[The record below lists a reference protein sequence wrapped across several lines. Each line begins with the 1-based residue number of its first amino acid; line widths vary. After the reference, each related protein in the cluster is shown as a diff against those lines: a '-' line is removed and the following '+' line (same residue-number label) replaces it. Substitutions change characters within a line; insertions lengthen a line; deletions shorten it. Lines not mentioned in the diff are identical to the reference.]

1 MTPRFANRRSARLT
15 FDLTRSLGAEYRS
28 VREDAG
34 LSQSELSR
42 RSGVDQGAISRFEA
56 GKEMPSPRN
65 LVALADALGGR
76 LSMRLYPVT
85 GPRVRDA
92 LQAPVVEALISSAHA
107 RWQPVPEVAVYSPV
121 RGVIDLVLVDRLT
134 PTLIAVEVHS
144 TIRRLEQQLRW
155 AAEKADALP
164 SSRVWGELHQPVT
177 IARVLVL
184 RSTRTTRDL
193 ARRFP
198 ATFAA
203 AYPIPAGEALAA
215 LAHGLAWPGDA
226 IIWSDTTSSAARL
239 LPNPPRG
246 VPFGR

>member
-1 MTPRFANRRSARLT
+1 M
-15 FDLTRSLGAEYRS
+15 
-28 VREDAG
+28 REDAG

-56 GKEMPSPRN
+56 GKEMPSHRS
-65 LVALADALGGR
+65 LVSLADALGGR

-85 GPRVRDA
+85 GPRIRDA
-92 LQAPVVEALISSAHA
+92 LQAPVVETLIAQGHD
-107 RWQPVPEVAVYSPV
+107 RWRPVLEVAVYSPV

-134 PTLIAVEVHS
+134 PTVIAFEVEG

-164 SSRVWGELHQPVT
+164 SSRLWRELHPPVRT
-177 IARVLVL
+177 ARVLVL

-203 AYPIPAGEALAA
+203 AYPTPGADALAA
-215 LAHGLAWPGDA
+215 LTNGLPWPGDA
-226 IIWSDTTSSAARL
+226 IIWSNVANGTARL
-239 LPNPPRG
+239 LTHPPRG
-246 VPFGR
+246 VPVGR